1 MGQAFTIV
9 GFFYFRSRDHFL
21 VYSGSFCN
29 SVRMEIDSESRTDS
43 TSTTTDRTSKSSNI
57 ERLACQH
64 SKLAYDGNFIRSASG
79 VYMAG
84 EIVSIAEIAE

>member
-1 MGQAFTIV
+1 
-9 GFFYFRSRDHFL
+9 
-21 VYSGSFCN
+21 
-29 SVRMEIDSESRTDS
+29 MEIDSESRADC

-57 ERLACQH
+57 ESLGLSQ

-84 EIVSIAEIAE
+84 EIVSSL

>member
-1 MGQAFTIV
+1 M
-9 GFFYFRSRDHFL
+9 

-57 ERLACQH
+57 ESLGLSH